1 MKVAL
6 IQLTVGSNFDE
17 NFEKSKIFLED
28 SLSSRP
34 DFILLPECFLFL
46 SNKSKILI
54 EMSHVSIKYFK
65 NFAH

>member
-17 NFEKSKIFLED
+17 NFENSKIFLED
-28 SLSSRP
+28 SLSSSP

-46 SNKSKILI
+46 
-54 EMSHVSIKYFK
+54 
-65 NFAH
+65 